1 MFITM
6 EGIDGCGKSTQAARL
21 DAVLRRAGKAVLLT
35 REPGGWSQGDA
46 LRSILL
52 GGNLKHPT
60 TEILLFMADRCEHVR
75 QVIEPALSSGK
86 FVICDRFSDS
96 TRAYQ
101 CWGRGQDRQKVEDLI
116 AWLGIPDP
124 DLTFWLDLSLEDAF
138 MRRKSRGV
146 IDRFETEERKF
157 HGRVAEGF
165 KKLADEY
172 SARIVRIDATLPE
185 EQVEREI
192 CAVLKKRGIL

>member
-21 DAVLRRAGKAVLLT
+21 DAVLRQAGKEVLLT
-35 REPGGWSQGDA
+35 REPGDWSQGDA

-60 TEILLFMADRCEHVR
+60 TEILLFMADRCEHVK
-75 QVIEPALSSGK
+75 QVIKPALRLGK

-101 CWGRGQDRQKVEDLI
+101 CWGREQDRQKVEDLI
-116 AWLGIPDP
+116 AWLGIPEP
-124 DLTFWLDLSLEDAF
+124 DLTFWLDIPLEDALA
-138 MRRKSRGV
+138 RRRSRGV
-146 IDRFETEERKF
+146 IDRFEVEERKF
-157 HGRVAEGF
+157 HGRVAMGF
-165 KKLADEY
+165 KKLADEFPG
-172 SARIVRIDATLPE
+172 RIVRIDATLPE

-192 CAVLKKRGIL
+192 CAELLKRGIL

>member
-1 MFITM
+1 M

-21 DAVLRRAGKAVLLT
+21 DVVLRKAGKEVLLT
-35 REPGGWSQGDA
+35 REPGDWSQGCA
-46 LRSILL
+46 LRSVLL

-60 TEILLFMADRCEHVR
+60 TEILLFMADRCEHVK

-116 AWLGIPDP
+116 MWLGIPEP
-124 DLTFWLDLSLEDAF
+124 DLTFWLDLSLDDALV
-138 MRRKSRGV
+138 RRKSRGV
-146 IDRFETEERKF
+146 IDRFEIEERRF
-157 HGRVAEGF
+157 HRRVEEGF
-165 KKLADEY
+165 KKLAEEY
-172 SARIVRIDATLPE
+172 PDRIVRIDATLPE

-192 CAVLKKRGIL
+192 CTELQRRGIL

>member
-1 MFITM
+1 M

-21 DAVLRRAGKAVLLT
+21 AAVLRQAGKEVLLT
-35 REPGGWSQGDA
+35 REPGDWCQGNA
-46 LRSILL
+46 LRTILL
-52 GGNLKHPT
+52 GGNLQHST
-60 TEILLFMADRCEHVR
+60 TEILLFMADRCEHVK

-101 CWGRGQDRQKVEDLI
+101 CWGREQDRQKVEDLI
-116 AWLGIPDP
+116 TWLEIPEP
-124 DLTFWLDLSLEDAF
+124 DLTFWLDLSLDDALA
-138 MRRKSRGV
+138 RRRARGV

-172 SARIVRIDATLPE
+172 RARIVRIDATLPE